1 MSHLVDPDPYYPSDS
16 EEEEGE
22 EEEEEEEE
30 LPMDDTPQKKSRR

>member
-22 EEEEEEEE
+22 EEEEEEE